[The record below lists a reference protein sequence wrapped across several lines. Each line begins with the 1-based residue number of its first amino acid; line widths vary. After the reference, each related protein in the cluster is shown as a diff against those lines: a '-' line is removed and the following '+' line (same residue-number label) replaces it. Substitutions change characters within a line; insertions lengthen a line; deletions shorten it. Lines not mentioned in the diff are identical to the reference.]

1 MESNEVNEKLN
12 QRKRLLNEENQK
24 IEELVDQFTTV
35 VFFNIL
41 NNLLA

>member
-12 QRKRLLNEENQK
+12 QRKRVLNEENRK

-41 NNLLA
+41 K